1 MTTLNIAFSG
11 TLLRFVDYQKEVS
24 LEAETISN
32 ALRTLTEKYPSLTAS
47 LYDANG
53 EVRKVHRLFLNG
65 EQLFSNELDRSI
77 QENDR
82 LQILTAIA
90 GG

>member
-1 MTTLNIAFSG
+1 MTTVRIAFSG

-24 LEAETISN
+24 LEAETIEQALSN
-32 ALRTLTEKYPSLTAS
+32 VTKQYPTLCAS

-53 EVRKVHRLFLNG
+53 NVRKVHRLFLNG
-65 EQLFSNELDRSI
+65 ELLLSKELGRALK
-77 QENDR
+77 ENDH

>member
-1 MTTLNIAFSG
+1 LG
-11 TLLRFVDYQKEVS
+11 P
-24 LEAETISN
+24 
-32 ALRTLTEKYPSLTAS
+32 EKYPSLTAS